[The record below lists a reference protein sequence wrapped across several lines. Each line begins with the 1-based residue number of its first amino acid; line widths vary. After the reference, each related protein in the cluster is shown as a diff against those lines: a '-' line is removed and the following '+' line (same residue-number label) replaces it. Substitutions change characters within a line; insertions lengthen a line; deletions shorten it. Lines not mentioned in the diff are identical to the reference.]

1 LTEYQNI
8 KRYAEIGVIVSFTE
22 IDIRIP
28 QSENPATA
36 FQVQA
41 NNYKE
46 LMKICLAN
54 PNCNTFVMWGFT
66 DKYTW
71 IPGTFPGY
79 GNPLIYES
87 RLLN

>member
-1 LTEYQNI
+1 MVNNCSEINSQPLYQWNEPEYLASIDQNI

-54 PNCNTFVMWGFT
+54 PIA
-66 DKYTW
+66 
-71 IPGTFPGY
+71 IP
-79 GNPLIYES
+79 L
-87 RLLN
+87 